1 MVMDMSESKA
11 AFQVKT
17 GPVRVSGYAIKLRK
31 AINGVLSD
39 YYKQGKCSSKAINE
53 SISDLNK
60 KIYEVIVDKYKVPK
74 EAVTNIVLDF
84 DVEDNKIIVK
94 DILVEIFDKVE
105 MLSKT
110 ITEDLKSML

>member
-1 MVMDMSESKA
+1 M
-11 AFQVKT
+11 
-17 GPVRVSGYAIKLRK
+17 
-31 AINGVLSD
+31 
-39 YYKQGKCSSKAINE
+39 
-53 SISDLNK
+53 
-60 KIYEVIVDKYKVPK
+60 
-74 EAVTNIVLDF
+74 LDF